1 VTPRRSNVAK
11 SSNVPE
17 RLRLA
22 FFRSFFSMLIGAIA
36 LSELAVSARALAR
49 LGVAIPFV
57 GHVAGTF
64 AVFAFNRWLLRRMRT
79 HASGPLVAV
88 YTAFAFTCVFGG
100 AFLGAAELI
109 WTLARSAAA
118 LAHVVGLAPVGALAS
133 WHGGVEAGID
143 AGLLAVALLFLFGY
157 TVGRRTLAVT
167 SLTVDVPGLP
177 AEFAGARIV
186 HLSDLHI
193 GRYLGLAE
201 LRRHIE
207 RVNALMPDLICITGD
222 LVDRAE
228 TCAIA
233 FPVLAGLRA
242 RHGVFVI
249 LGNHDV
255 AAGAETVTETLRA
268 CTPFHVL
275 RNTRV
280 DVEREGASLAV
291 LGLDDLG
298 RDWARGVLEHPA
310 LPPLAEGVARGVP
323 AIVLSHRPDC
333 FDQAVALGASL
344 MLSGHTHGGQLGLPA
359 LLRRG
364 RGRVRRVRNL
374 AEFITR
380 YDRGVFTSGAATL
393 VVSNGL
399 GFTGQPV
406 RLFTSREIGC
416 IELQPA

>member
-1 VTPRRSNVAK
+1 MTTHGSSVA
-11 SSNVPE
+11 E

-22 FFRSFFSMLIGAIA
+22 FFRSFFSTLIGAIA
-36 LSELAVSARALAR
+36 LSEWVVTARALAR
-49 LGVAIPFV
+49 VGVAVPWI
-57 GHVAGTF
+57 GHVAGAL

-79 HASGPLVAV
+79 HASGTFVAV
-88 YTAFAFTCVFGG
+88 YTAFAFTCVFAGV
-100 AFLGAAELI
+100 FLGAAELL
-109 WTLARSAAA
+109 WGVARGGAA
-118 LAHVVGLAPVGALAS
+118 LAHRLGLAPADALAS
-133 WHGGVEAGID
+133 WRGGVEAVID
-143 AGLLAVALLFLFGY
+143 GGLLAIALLFLFGY
-157 TVGRRTLAVT
+157 TVGRRKLAVT

-193 GRYLGLAE
+193 GRYLGLEE
-201 LRRHIE
+201 LRRHVE
-207 RVNALMPDLICITGD
+207 RVNALAPDLICITGD
-222 LVDRAE
+222 LVDRPE

-255 AAGAETVTETLRA
+255 AAGAETVTDALRA

-275 RNTRV
+275 RNMRV

-298 RDWARGVLEHPA
+298 RDWARGVREHPA

-359 LLRRG
+359 LVRRG
-364 RGRVRRVRNL
+364 PGRVRRVRNL

-380 YDRGVFTSGAATL
+380 YDRGVFTRGDATL

>member
-1 VTPRRSNVAK
+1 VTPAPPSAGLI
-11 SSNVPE
+11 E

-22 FFRSFFSMLIGAIA
+22 FFRSFFSLLIGAIA
-36 LSELAVSARALAR
+36 LSEWVVSARALAR
-49 LGVAIPFV
+49 LGVTIPV
-57 GHVAGTF
+57 LGHVAATLV
-64 AVFAFNRWLLRRMRT
+64 VFAFNRWLIRRMRR
-79 HASGPLVAV
+79 HGSGPLVAV

-100 AFLGAAELI
+100 ALVGAAELV
-109 WTLARSAAA
+109 WLVGRGATAV
-118 LAHVVGLAPVGALAS
+118 AHLLGLAPAGVLAP
-133 WHGGVEAGID
+133 WRGRFEAAID
-143 AGLLAVALLFLFGY
+143 LGLLAVALLFLFGY

-167 SLTVDVPGLP
+167 SLRVDVPGLP
-177 AEFAGARIV
+177 EEFAGARIV

-193 GRYLGLAE
+193 GRYLGLEE
-201 LRRHIE
+201 LRRHVE
-207 RVNALMPDLICITGD
+207 RVNALAPDLICITGD
-222 LVDRAE
+222 LVDRPE

-255 AAGAETVTETLRA
+255 AAGAETVTDALRA

-275 RNTRV
+275 RNMRV

-310 LPPLAEGVARGVP
+310 LPRLAESVARGVT

-333 FDQAVALGASL
+333 FDQAVDLGASL

-364 RGRVRRVRNL
+364 RVRNL

-380 YDRGVFTSGAATL
+380 YDRGVYTRGDATL

-406 RLFTSREIGC
+406 RLFTAREIGC
-416 IELQPA
+416 IELQPI

>member
-1 VTPRRSNVAK
+1 MTPAPPSAGLI
-11 SSNVPE
+11 E
-17 RLRLA
+17 RLRLG
-22 FFRSFFSMLIGAIA
+22 FFRSFFSLLIPAIA
-36 LSELAVSARALAR
+36 LSEWVVSARALAR
-49 LGVAIPFV
+49 LGVTIPALA
-57 GHVAGTF
+57 HVAATL
-64 AVFAFNRWLLRRMRT
+64 AVFAFNRWLIRRMRT
-79 HASGPLVAV
+79 HGSGPLVAV

-100 AFLGAAELI
+100 VLVGAAELV
-109 WTLARSAAA
+109 WLTGRGATAV
-118 LAHVVGLAPVGALAS
+118 AHLLGLAPAGVLAP
-133 WHGGVEAGID
+133 WRGGFEAAID
-143 AGLLAVALLFLFGY
+143 LGLLAVALLFLFGY

-167 SLTVDVPGLP
+167 SLRVDVAGLP
-177 AEFAGARIV
+177 EEFAGARIV

-193 GRYLGLAE
+193 GRYLGLDE
-201 LRRHIE
+201 LRRHVE
-207 RVNALMPDLICITGD
+207 RVNALAPDLICITGD
-222 LVDRAE
+222 LVDRPE

-255 AAGAETVTETLRA
+255 AAGAETVTEALRS

-275 RNTRV
+275 RNMRV

-310 LPPLAEGVARGVP
+310 LPLLAESVARGVT

-333 FDQAVALGASL
+333 FDQAVDLGASL

-364 RGRVRRVRNL
+364 RVRNL

-380 YDRGVFTSGAATL
+380 YDRGVYTRGDATL

-406 RLFTSREIGC
+406 RLFTAREIGC
-416 IELQPA
+416 IELQPI